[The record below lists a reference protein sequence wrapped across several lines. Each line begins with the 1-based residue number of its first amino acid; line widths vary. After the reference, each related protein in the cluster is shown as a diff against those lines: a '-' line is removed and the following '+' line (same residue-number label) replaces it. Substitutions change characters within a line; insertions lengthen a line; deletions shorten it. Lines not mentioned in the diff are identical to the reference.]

1 MQHPIRGDDVWS
13 DDVTLAHTEP
23 VSRPGHHQWPAPQA
37 PGAKCI
43 LLRGKPGTRWRMRI
57 TKSSSASPMKSSLR
71 AKTVKKSDPDKRESS
86 SELRRASANF
96 DKSLSSSIISRRF
109 LVGLG
114 PLSKEVINNHERTIR
129 FPTYFSLHIE
139 GRVWMIY
146 WPHEG
151 QEQPEPVEQ
160 LDSYPWH
167 WCWTPKL
174 ASLNWAIPTSST
186 TIYTFCRNNCLDI
199 NIFKQQFYMKM
210 LIWLGWRQII
220 HIS

>member
-37 PGAKCI
+37 HQAKCI
-43 LLRGKPGTRWRMRI
+43 RLRGI
-57 TKSSSASPMKSSLR
+57 TNSSSASPMKSSLR

-114 PLSKEVINNHERTIR
+114 PLSKEVINNHERTI
-129 FPTYFSLHIE
+129 
-139 GRVWMIY
+139 
-146 WPHEG
+146 
-151 QEQPEPVEQ
+151 
-160 LDSYPWH
+160 
-167 WCWTPKL
+167 K
-174 ASLNWAIPTSST
+174 
-186 TIYTFCRNNCLDI
+186 
-199 NIFKQQFYMKM
+199 
-210 LIWLGWRQII
+210 
-220 HIS
+220 

>member
-37 PGAKCI
+37 HQAGI
-43 LLRGKPGTRWRMRI
+43 RLRGKPGTRWRI
-57 TKSSSASPMKSSLR
+57 TKSSSASPMNSSLG

-114 PLSKEVINNHERTIR
+114 PLSKEVINNHERTI
-129 FPTYFSLHIE
+129 
-139 GRVWMIY
+139 
-146 WPHEG
+146 
-151 QEQPEPVEQ
+151 
-160 LDSYPWH
+160 
-167 WCWTPKL
+167 K
-174 ASLNWAIPTSST
+174 
-186 TIYTFCRNNCLDI
+186 
-199 NIFKQQFYMKM
+199 
-210 LIWLGWRQII
+210 
-220 HIS
+220 

>member
-37 PGAKCI
+37 HQAGGSRGQVYPPPGE
-43 LLRGKPGTRWRMRI
+43 TRDQVSHHII
-57 TKSSSASPMKSSLR
+57 TRSSSASPMKSSLR

-146 WPHEG
+146 
-151 QEQPEPVEQ
+151 
-160 LDSYPWH
+160 
-167 WCWTPKL
+167 
-174 ASLNWAIPTSST
+174 
-186 TIYTFCRNNCLDI
+186 
-199 NIFKQQFYMKM
+199 
-210 LIWLGWRQII
+210 
-220 HIS
+220 